1 MSAYPADNGH
11 LSGDPVLTKNLLIL
25 LFALLLSACGY
36 HLRGAYDVP
45 SGLKNAYLEGGSI
58 QLREQFIKVVRP
70 PSGHF
75 ADAPDKAGVIIRIF
89 SEQANNRVLS
99 LNDRGRSNEL
109 ELYYHVEYEMTT
121 ADNAILLARQ
131 PLEVKREYFNNQVD
145 ILAKDNEQSVIRNEM
160 YQQAVYNIVD
170 RARIVLDANAK

>member
-1 MSAYPADNGH
+1 
-11 LSGDPVLTKNLLIL
+11 VFTKNLLIP

-36 HLRGAYDVP
+36 HLRDAYDIP
-45 SGLKNAYLEGGSI
+45 SDLRNAYLEGGSMP
-58 QLREQFIKVVRP
+58 LREQFIKAIRP

-75 ADAPDKAGVIIRIF
+75 ANAPDKAGVIIRIF
-89 SEQANNRVLS
+89 SEDTNNRVLS

-109 ELYYHVEYEMTT
+109 ELYYHVEYEITT

-131 PLEVKREYFNNQVD
+131 PLEIKREYFNNQVD

-170 RARIVLDANAK
+170 RARIVLDVDAK